1 MPLDRARL
9 TDVSSAA
16 VPQPFIEVQF
26 NPSDYSIDRG
36 ATYASMPVPG
46 LQTPIQQFI
55 RGDADTLTLELF
67 VDETSGRVPGRTET
81 IKGKLDALRNF
92 VKIQPALHA
101 PPVCRFNWGDVEFTG
116 TVVSLRERHTLFSSS
131 GNPIRARVT
140 LVLKQYKSAEVQV
153 RELKLESP
161 DRTHVRVLR
170 EGETLS
176 TIANEAYGDPRMWR
190 PIALANGITQ
200 PRFIPPGTALKVPA
214 L

>member
-1 MPLDRARL
+1 MALDRAKL
-9 TDVSSAA
+9 FNVSSSAN
-16 VPQPFIEVQF
+16 PPPFVEVQF
-26 NPSDYSIDRG
+26 NPSDYSIERG

-67 VDETSGRVPGRTET
+67 LDDTSNRNQSSTESV
-81 IKGKLDALRNF
+81 KAKLDELRKF
-92 VKIQPALHA
+92 VKIDPSLHA
-101 PPVCRFNWGDVEFTG
+101 PPVCKFVWGDVDFMG
-116 TVVSLRERHTLFSSS
+116 TVVSLRERHALFAPT
-131 GNPIRARVT
+131 GNPVRARVT
-140 LVLKQYKSAEVQV
+140 MVLRAYKSAEVQL

-170 EGETLS
+170 EGETLA
-176 TIANEAYGDPRMWR
+176 TIANEAYGDPRLWR
-190 PIALANGITQ
+190 SIAAANGIER